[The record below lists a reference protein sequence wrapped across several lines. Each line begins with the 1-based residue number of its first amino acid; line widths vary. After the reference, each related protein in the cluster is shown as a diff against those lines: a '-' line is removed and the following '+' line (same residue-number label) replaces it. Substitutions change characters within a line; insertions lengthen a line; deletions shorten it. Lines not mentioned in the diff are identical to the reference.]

1 MAAAR
6 SPVLAFCALLACSTA
21 AIPQELTVGDLK
33 DPQKITGDELRQ
45 VLTGAKITS
54 KTRHGSTRHWTN
66 NADGKFTASTDSR
79 GFQGAPTAYQT
90 TGAGSW
96 HVSAND
102 QYCVYIDW
110 RRVDEK
116 WCVFILKADG
126 KYYGAARPNDPSSR
140 AVDFG
145 LRTQP

>member
-1 MAAAR
+1 MIATR
-6 SPVLAFCALLACSTA
+6 PSIPVFCALLLYPA
-21 AIPQELTVGDLK
+21 AGIAQELTVADLK
-33 DPQKITGDELRQ
+33 NPQKVTGDELRQ
-45 VLTGAKITS
+45 VLTGAKVTS
-54 KTRHGSTRHWTN
+54 RTRHGSTRHWHN

-96 HVSAND
+96 HISPND

-110 RRVDEK
+110 KRVDEK

-126 KYYGAARPNDPSSR
+126 KFYGSARPNDPSAR
-140 AVDFG
+140 AVDLG
-145 LRTQP
+145 LQK

>member
-1 MAAAR
+1 MTVAKPPLFVFCTFLLYPAAGIAE
-6 SPVLAFCALLACSTA
+6 
-21 AIPQELTVGDLK
+21 ELTVGDLK
-33 DPQKITGDELRQ
+33 NPQTITGDELRQ

-66 NADGKFTASTDSR
+66 NADGKFIASSDSR
-79 GFQGAPTAYQT
+79 GYKGRTTAYHT
-90 TGAGSW
+90 TGSGSW
-96 HVSAND
+96 HVSPLD
-102 QYCVYIDW
+102 QYCVTIDW
-110 RRVDEK
+110 RAVDEK

-145 LRTQP
+145 LRK